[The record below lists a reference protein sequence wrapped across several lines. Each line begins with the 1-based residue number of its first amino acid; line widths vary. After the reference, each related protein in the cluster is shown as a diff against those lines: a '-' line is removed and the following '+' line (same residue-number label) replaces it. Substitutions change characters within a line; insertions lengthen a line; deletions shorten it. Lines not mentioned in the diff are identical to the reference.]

1 MLDDNALDGYS
12 IDPVTGFLEK
22 KEKNSFGP
30 REKTAFLK
38 EFKRTGNQSKSAHGL
53 GYEFET
59 VEWHFRNDHVFNR
72 AFHAVLMELRH
83 ELEGDLLSRA
93 RKGGS
98 KEAQM
103 WLQAHF
109 PETYKPSAAKQP
121 KKPDS
126 SAVLDGL
133 YKKMIAADARD
144 AALRGG

>member
-1 MLDDNALDGYS
+1 MDEQLTQLGYFE
-12 IDPVTGFLEK
+12 DPVTGFLEK

-38 EFKRTGNQSKSAHGL
+38 EFKRTGNQSKSAHSL

-59 VEWHFRNDHVFNR
+59 VEWHFRNDRIFNR
-72 AFHAVLMELRH
+72 AFQAVLMELRH

-109 PETYKPSAAKQP
+109 PETYKASASKQP
-121 KKPDS
+121 KKNDS
-126 SAVLDGL
+126 SAVIDDL
-133 YKKMIAADARD
+133 YRKMIASDARK
-144 AALRGG
+144 AAANGG